1 MKLRDYQIEIA
12 NNAKD
17 ILSRLGIVY
26 ISAEVR
32 TGKTLMA
39 LETAR
44 LNGAKNVLFLTK
56 KKAISSVESDYNN
69 FGYANHFT
77 ITIINNESIH
87 KVAGQF
93 DLVVIDEVH
102 RVGSSFPKP
111 SKMAKDLRQKYSHL
125 PMVMLSGTPTPE
137 SYSQI
142 YHQFWVS
149 AKSPFNNYRN
159 FYAWAKDFVKIYQV
173 NYGYGL
179 SNIYDKA
186 IKEKI
191 DPFVAPYFI
200 RFTQKQAG
208 FQTEVKET
216 ILHVPMAKITY
227 DLTSKLRR
235 DKVLQ
240 GESEVILADTSVK
253 EMNKLHQ
260 LFSGTC
266 KFESGNAQSFD
277 KSKALYIHDKFA
289 GIKIGIF
296 YKFKQEWILLKQV
309 FGENLTDDLDDF
321 NSTDKSIALQ
331 IQSGREGISLKLAK
345 YLVYYNLDFSATSY
359 WQSRNRLATVDRLFN
374 EVFYVFT
381 EGGIE
386 DYIWKA
392 LMKKKSYTV
401 NQFEKDYV
409 RI

>member
-1 MKLRDYQIEIA
+1 MQLRDYQIEIA
-12 NNAKD
+12 QKAKI
-17 ILSRLGIVY
+17 ILGRLFIVY

-44 LNGAKNVLFLTK
+44 LYGAKNVLFLTK
-56 KKAISSVESDYNN
+56 KKAISSIQGDYTN
-69 FGYANHFT
+69 FGYADHFT
-77 ITIINNESIH
+77 ITITNNESLH
-87 KVAGQF
+87 KVEGRF
-93 DLVVIDEVH
+93 DLVVHDESH
-102 RVGSSFPKP
+102 RFGNFPKP
-111 SKMAKDLRQKYSHL
+111 PKQAIEFKKRFAHL
-125 PMVMLSGTPTPE
+125 PLILLSGTPTPE

-149 AKSPFNNYRN
+149 DKSPFRNWKN
-159 FYAWAKDFVKIYQV
+159 FYTWAKDFVKVYQV

-179 SNIYDKA
+179 SNLYDKA
-186 IKEKI
+186 LKEKI

-216 ILHVPMAKITY
+216 ILHVPMAKLTY
-227 DLTSKLRR
+227 DLAHKLRR

-240 GESEVILADTSVK
+240 GTEEVILADTSVK

-266 KFESGNAQSFD
+266 KFESGNAQTFD
-277 KSKALYIHDKFA
+277 KSKAFYIRDRFV
-289 GIKIGIF
+289 GTKIGIF
-296 YKFKQEWILLKQV
+296 YKFKQEYILLKEV
-309 FGENLTDDLDDF
+309 FGENLTDDLDTF
-321 NSTDKSIALQ
+321 NTTDKSIALQ

-359 WQSRNRLATVDRLFN
+359 YQSKDRMSTMERLFN

-386 DYIWKA
+386 DKIWKS
-392 LMKKKSYTV
+392 LMQKKSYTV
-401 NQFEKDYV
+401 NQFERDYAG
-409 RI
+409 I

>member
-1 MKLRDYQIEIA
+1 MQLRDYQIEIA
-12 NNAKD
+12 QKAKE
-17 ILSRLGIVY
+17 ILDRLCIVY

-44 LNGAKNVLFLTK
+44 LYGAKNVLFLTK
-56 KKAISSVESDYNN
+56 KKAISSITDDYQN
-69 FGYANHFT
+69 FGYAEHFT
-77 ITIINNESIH
+77 ITITNNESLH
-87 KVAGQF
+87 KVVGQF
-93 DLVVIDEVH
+93 DLVVHDESH
-102 RVGSSFPKP
+102 RFGNFPKP
-111 SKMAKDLRQKYSHL
+111 PKQAIEFKKRFSSL
-125 PMVMLSGTPTPE
+125 PLIMLSGTPTPE

-149 AKSPFNNYRN
+149 NHSPFSNYRN
-159 FYAWAKDFVKIYQV
+159 FYVWAKEFVKIYQV

-179 SNIYDKA
+179 SNLYDKA
-186 IKEKI
+186 YKEKI

-227 DLTSKLRR
+227 DLISKLRKE
-235 DKVLQ
+235 KVLQ

-266 KFESGNAQSFD
+266 KFESGNSQTFD
-277 KSKALYIHDKFA
+277 KSKALFIREKFD
-289 GIKIGIF
+289 GNKIGIF
-296 YKFKQEWILLKQV
+296 YKFKQEYVLLKEV
-309 FGENLTDDLDDF
+309 FGDDLTDDLDTF
-321 NSTDKSIALQ
+321 NATGKSIALQ

-345 YLVYYNLDFSATSY
+345 YLVYYTLDFSATSY
-359 WQSRNRLATVDRLFN
+359 WQSRDRLSTMERLFN
-374 EVFYVFT
+374 EVFYIFT
-381 EGGIE
+381 ENGIE
-386 DYIWKA
+386 DKIWKA
-392 LMKKKSYTV
+392 LMQKKSYTV
-401 NQFEKDYV
+401 NQFERDYAG
-409 RI
+409 I